1 MRIEILEQETYGI
14 NRIESY
20 YELMGRLNSKLNGLE
35 ENGFEIID
43 VESSKNK
50 DLLIFIIK
58 YKASNQGKKDKLK
71 LGINVKDLSYLFRA
85 LNDHQI
91 IKAKYN
97 TEIFRFISE
106 SFVTEKT
113 DNISVNSIKNHFDSP
128 EFDVMD
134 YWQEKFYHI
143 GNTTAKLKNSM
154 YSK

>member
-14 NRIESY
+14 NRIESS
-20 YELMGRLNSKLNGLE
+20 YELENRLNSKLNALE

-50 DLLIFIIK
+50 DCILFIIK
-58 YKASNQGKKDKLK
+58 YKASKQGKKDKLK

-106 SFVTEKT
+106 SFATEKT
-113 DNISVNSIKNHFDSP
+113 DNISINSIKNHFDCP
-128 EFDVMD
+128 DFDTMD

-143 GNTTAKLKNSM
+143 GNTTGKLKSSM